1 MTQVSLDKVN
11 VLCRQRGE
19 SFGSLERK
27 LNFGPGQIKRWGTG
41 KTDPTLG
48 NLSKL
53 ADGLGVTV
61 NDILI
66 GQRNTKNSLEERQ
79 MSFYQELY
87 KTFQAFKAQDLENPL
102 QLAISSVAIGK
113 YLDLDEHEGVMI
125 PVWEQLLDI
134 GKRDHKRQ
142 LKKESQRFGAP
153 QARLK
158 FRS

>member
-1 MTQVSLDKVN
+1 MVQVSLDKVS
-11 VLCRQRGE
+11 VLCHQRGE

-27 LNFGPGQIKRWGTG
+27 LNFSPGQIKRWAIGR
-41 KTDPTLG
+41 TDPTLG

-53 ADGLGVTV
+53 ANGLGVTI

-66 GQRNTKNSLEERQ
+66 GQQHAKNSLEERQ
-79 MSFYQELY
+79 ISFYQELY
-87 KTFQAFKAQDLENPL
+87 KTYQAFKAQELDNPL

-125 PVWEQLLDI
+125 PVWEKLLAI
-134 GKRDHKRQ
+134 GKRDHDRQ
-142 LKKESQRFGAP
+142 LKKEKQLHGAP
-153 QARLK
+153 QARIK